1 MKNKFII
8 LSILSLFITSC
19 SISNPLKKESKII
32 AKDCPQSLILY
43 EARTFDF
50 DDAIV
55 ELPTGYDLSCYLI
68 EQEGVVEIST
78 NYSLNVN
85 LKEKEKEKEKG
96 KKIYQ
101 VNLIIFVTDKSK
113 EIKINEFQFSKDL
126 KIQNQDL
133 DNFILSYNDKIQI
146 DLKTYN
152 SGIKIFYA
160 IN

>member
-1 MKNKFII
+1 MKNKFIK
-8 LSILSLFITSC
+8 LSILSLFITAC

-78 NYSLNVN
+78 NYSLNVH
-85 LKEKEKEKEKG
+85 LKEKEKE
-96 KKIYQ
+96 IYQ
-101 VNLIIFVTDKSK
+101 VYLTIFVTDQSK
-113 EIKINEFQFSKDL
+113 EIKIKEFQFSKDL
-126 KIQNQDL
+126 KIQKEEK
-133 DNFILSYNDKIQI
+133 NFFVFNFNDKIQI
-146 DLKTYN
+146 DSDVYN
-152 SGIKIFYA
+152 EGIKLFYA
-160 IN
+160 LN

>member
-1 MKNKFII
+1 MMKNKFII

-68 EQEGVVEIST
+68 EQEGVVEIFT
-78 NYSLNVN
+78 NYSLNVH
-85 LKEKEKEKEKG
+85 LKEKEKE
-96 KKIYQ
+96 IYQ
-101 VNLIIFVTDKSK
+101 VYLTIFVTDQSK
-113 EIKINEFQFSKDL
+113 EIKIKEFQFSKDL

>member
-8 LSILSLFITSC
+8 LSNLSLFLTSC

-43 EARTFDF
+43 ESRTFDF

-78 NYSLNVN
+78 NYSLNVH
-85 LKEKEKEKEKG
+85 LKEKEKEKE
-96 KKIYQ
+96 IYQ
-101 VNLIIFVTDKSK
+101 VYLTIFVTDQSK
-113 EIKINEFQFSKDL
+113 EIKIKEFQFSKDL
-126 KIQNQDL
+126 KIQKEEK
-133 DNFILSYNDKIQI
+133 NFFVFNFNDKIQI
-146 DLKTYN
+146 DSDVYN
-152 SGIKIFYA
+152 EGIKLFYA
-160 IN
+160 LN

>member
-1 MKNKFII
+1 MMKNKFII

-68 EQEGVVEIST
+68 EQERVVEIST
-78 NYSLNVN
+78 NYYLNVH
-85 LKEKEKEKEKG
+85 LKEKEKEKEKE
-96 KKIYQ
+96 IYQ
-101 VNLIIFVTDKSK
+101 VYLTIFVTDQSK
-113 EIKINEFQFSKDL
+113 EIKIKEFQFSKDL
-126 KIQNQDL
+126 KIQKEEK
-133 DNFILSYNDKIQI
+133 NFFVFNFNDKIQI
-146 DLKTYN
+146 DSDVYN
-152 SGIKIFYA
+152 EGIKLFYA
-160 IN
+160 LN

>member
-1 MKNKFII
+1 M
-8 LSILSLFITSC
+8 SLFITSC

-43 EARTFDF
+43 QSRASDF
-50 DDAIV
+50 DEASV
-55 ELPTGYDLSCYLI
+55 ELQTGYGLNCYLI
-68 EQEGVVEIST
+68 EEEGVVEIST
-78 NYSLNVN
+78 NYSLNVH
-85 LKEKEKEKEKG
+85 LKEKEKEKE

-152 SGIKIFYA
+152 SGIKLFYA

>member
-1 MKNKFII
+1 M
-8 LSILSLFITSC
+8 
-19 SISNPLKKESKII
+19 
-32 AKDCPQSLILY
+32 
-43 EARTFDF
+43 
-50 DDAIV
+50 
-55 ELPTGYDLSCYLI
+55 
-68 EQEGVVEIST
+68 
-78 NYSLNVN
+78 
-85 LKEKEKEKEKG
+85 
-96 KKIYQ
+96 
-101 VNLIIFVTDKSK
+101 IIFVTDKSK

>member
-85 LKEKEKEKEKG
+85 LKEKEKE
-96 KKIYQ
+96 IYQ
-101 VNLIIFVTDKSK
+101 VYLTIFVTDQSK
-113 EIKINEFQFSKDL
+113 EIKIKEFQFSKDL
-126 KIQNQDL
+126 KIQKEEK
-133 DNFILSYNDKIQI
+133 NFFVFNFNDKIQI
-146 DLKTYN
+146 DSDVYN
-152 SGIKIFYA
+152 EGIKLFYA
-160 IN
+160 LN

>member
-1 MKNKFII
+1 MMKNKFII

-78 NYSLNVN
+78 NYSLNVH
-85 LKEKEKEKEKG
+85 LKEKEKE
-96 KKIYQ
+96 IYQ
-101 VNLIIFVTDKSK
+101 VYLTIFVTDQTN
-113 EIKINEFQFSKDL
+113 EILIEEFQFLKEL
-126 KIQNQDL
+126 KIQDNDL
-133 DNFILSYNDKIQI
+133 DDIIFSYNDKIQI
-146 DLKTYN
+146 NLKLTIQVLKYFMLL
-152 SGIKIFYA
+152 IK
-160 IN
+160 

>member
-85 LKEKEKEKEKG
+85 LKEKEKER
-96 KKIYQ
+96 KIYQ
-101 VNLIIFVTDKSK
+101 VNLIIFITDQSK
-113 EIKINEFQFSKDL
+113 EVKIKEFQFSKDL
-126 KIQNQDL
+126 KIQKEEK
-133 DNFILSYNDKIQI
+133 NFFVFNFNDKIQI
-146 DLKTYN
+146 DSDVYN
-152 SGIKIFYA
+152 EGIKLFYA
-160 IN
+160 LN

>member
-8 LSILSLFITSC
+8 LSNLSLFLTSC

-85 LKEKEKEKEKG
+85 LKEKEKE
-96 KKIYQ
+96 IYQ
-101 VNLIIFVTDKSK
+101 VYLTIFVTDQSK
-113 EIKINEFQFSKDL
+113 EIKIKEFQFSKDL
-126 KIQNQDL
+126 KIQKEEK
-133 DNFILSYNDKIQI
+133 NFFVFNFNDKIQI
-146 DLKTYN
+146 DSDVYN
-152 SGIKIFYA
+152 EGIKLFYA
-160 IN
+160 LN

>member
-85 LKEKEKEKEKG
+85 LKEKEKE
-96 KKIYQ
+96 IYQ
-101 VNLIIFVTDKSK
+101 VYLTIFVTDQSK
-113 EIKINEFQFSKDL
+113 EIKIKEFQFSKDL
-126 KIQNQDL
+126 KIQKEEK
-133 DNFILSYNDKIQI
+133 NFFVFNFNDKIQI
-146 DLKTYN
+146 DSDVYN
-152 SGIKIFYA
+152 KGIKLFYA
-160 IN
+160 LN

>member
-43 EARTFDF
+43 ESRASDF
-50 DDAIV
+50 DEASV
-55 ELPTGYDLSCYLI
+55 ELQTGYGLSCYLI
-68 EQEGVVEIST
+68 EEEGVVEIST
-78 NYSLNVN
+78 NYSLNVR
-85 LKEKEKEKEKG
+85 LKEKENQ
-96 KKIYQ
+96 IYQ
-101 VNLIIFVTDKSK
+101 VNLIIFVTDQSK
-113 EIKINEFQFSKDL
+113 EIKIKEFQFSKDL

-152 SGIKIFYA
+152 SGIKLFYA

>member
-85 LKEKEKEKEKG
+85 LKEKEKE
-96 KKIYQ
+96 IYQ
-101 VNLIIFVTDKSK
+101 VYLTIFVTDQTN
-113 EIKINEFQFSKDL
+113 EILIEEFQFLKEL
-126 KIQNQDL
+126 KIQDNDL
-133 DNFILSYNDKIQI
+133 DHIIFSYNDKIQI
-146 DLKTYN
+146 NLKLTIQVLKYFMLL
-152 SGIKIFYA
+152 IK
-160 IN
+160 

>member
-85 LKEKEKEKEKG
+85 LKEKEKE
-96 KKIYQ
+96 IYQ
-101 VNLIIFVTDKSK
+101 VYLTIFVTDQSK

>member
-8 LSILSLFITSC
+8 FSILSLFITAC
-19 SISNPLKKESKII
+19 SISNPLKKETKII
-32 AKDCPQSLILY
+32 SKDCPQSLILY
-43 EARTFDF
+43 ESRASDF
-50 DDAIV
+50 DDASV
-55 ELPTGYDLSCYLI
+55 ELQTGYGLSCYLI
-68 EQEGVVEIST
+68 EKEGVVEIST
-78 NYSLNVN
+78 NYSFNVR
-85 LKEKEKEKEKG
+85 LKENEKEKEKE
-96 KKIYQ
+96 IYQ
-101 VNLIIFVTDKSK
+101 VNLIIFVTDQSK
-113 EIKINEFQFSKDL
+113 EVKIKEFQFSKDL

>member
-1 MKNKFII
+1 MMKNKFII

-50 DDAIV
+50 DDSIV

-78 NYSLNVN
+78 NYSLNVH
-85 LKEKEKEKEKG
+85 LKEKEKE
-96 KKIYQ
+96 IYQ
-101 VNLIIFVTDKSK
+101 VDLIIFVTDKSEEIIFEEFRFPK
-113 EIKINEFQFSKDL
+113 ELNIQSEEQKNLVFNFTDKIKIDSD
-126 KIQNQDL
+126 I
-133 DNFILSYNDKIQI
+133 
-146 DLKTYN
+146 YN
-152 SGIKIFYA
+152 SGIKLYYA
-160 IN
+160 LN

>member
-8 LSILSLFITSC
+8 LSILSLFLTSC

-85 LKEKEKEKEKG
+85 LKEKEKEI
-96 KKIYQ
+96 KIYQ
-101 VNLIIFVTDKSK
+101 VNLIIFITDQSK
-113 EIKINEFQFSKDL
+113 EVKIKEFQFSKDL
-126 KIQNQDL
+126 KIQKEEK
-133 DNFILSYNDKIQI
+133 NFFVFNFNDKIQI
-146 DLKTYN
+146 DSDVYN
-152 SGIKIFYA
+152 EGIKLFYA
-160 IN
+160 LN

>member
-1 MKNKFII
+1 MMKNKFII

-85 LKEKEKEKEKG
+85 LKEKEKE
-96 KKIYQ
+96 IYQ
-101 VNLIIFVTDKSK
+101 VYLTIFVTDQSK
-113 EIKINEFQFSKDL
+113 EIKIKEFQFSKDL
-126 KIQNQDL
+126 KIQKEEK
-133 DNFILSYNDKIQI
+133 NFFVFNFNDKIQI
-146 DLKTYN
+146 DSDVYN
-152 SGIKIFYA
+152 EGIKLFYA
-160 IN
+160 LN

>member
-85 LKEKEKEKEKG
+85 LKEKEKE
-96 KKIYQ
+96 IYQ
-101 VNLIIFVTDKSK
+101 VYLTIFVTDQSK
-113 EIKINEFQFSKDL
+113 EIKIKEFQFSKDL

-133 DNFILSYNDKIQI
+133 DNFMLSYNDKIQI

>member
-1 MKNKFII
+1 M
-8 LSILSLFITSC
+8 SLFITSC

-85 LKEKEKEKEKG
+85 LKEKE
-96 KKIYQ
+96 IYQ
-101 VNLIIFVTDKSK
+101 VYLTIFVTDQSK
-113 EIKINEFQFSKDL
+113 EIKIKEFQFSKDL
-126 KIQNQDL
+126 KIQKEEK
-133 DNFILSYNDKIQI
+133 NFFVFNFNDKIQI
-146 DLKTYN
+146 DSDVYN
-152 SGIKIFYA
+152 EGIKLFYA
-160 IN
+160 LN

>member
-8 LSILSLFITSC
+8 LSNLSLFLTSC

-43 EARTFDF
+43 ESRTFDF
-50 DDAIV
+50 GDAIV

-85 LKEKEKEKEKG
+85 LKEKEKE
-96 KKIYQ
+96 IYQ
-101 VNLIIFVTDKSK
+101 VYLTIFVTDQSK
-113 EIKINEFQFSKDL
+113 EIKIKEFQFSKDL
-126 KIQNQDL
+126 KIQKEEK
-133 DNFILSYNDKIQI
+133 NFFVFNFNDKIQI
-146 DLKTYN
+146 DSDVYN
-152 SGIKIFYA
+152 EGIKLFYA
-160 IN
+160 LN

>member
-1 MKNKFII
+1 MMKNKFIKF
-8 LSILSLFITSC
+8 SILSLFITAC

-78 NYSLNVN
+78 NYSLNVR
-85 LKEKEKEKEKG
+85 LKEKE
-96 KKIYQ
+96 IYQ
-101 VNLIIFVTDKSK
+101 VYLTIFVTDQSK
-113 EIKINEFQFSKDL
+113 EIKIKEFQFSKDL
-126 KIQNQDL
+126 KIQKEEK
-133 DNFILSYNDKIQI
+133 NFFVFNFNDKIQI
-146 DLKTYN
+146 DSDVYN
-152 SGIKIFYA
+152 EGIKLFYA
-160 IN
+160 LN